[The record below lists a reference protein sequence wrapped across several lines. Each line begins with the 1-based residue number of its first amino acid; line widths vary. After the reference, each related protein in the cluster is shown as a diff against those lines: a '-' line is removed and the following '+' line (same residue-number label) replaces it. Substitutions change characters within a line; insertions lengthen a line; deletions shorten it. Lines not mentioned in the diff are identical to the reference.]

1 MTSKDETS
9 VTIHLTV
16 HQRAQLQY
24 WSGTPGGD
32 GSPVVLD
39 ALDRALRDMSNLSSF
54 ARTNLSVN
62 EVADTVPPKIT
73 SVTIDIGT
81 GHLTLQFDEY
91 ILASTLDPS
100 LFRVS
105 ESAGSVGADTSN
117 FHLRS
122 CLLAM
127 A

>member
-1 MTSKDETS
+1 M
-9 VTIHLTV
+9 
-16 HQRAQLQY
+16 
-24 WSGTPGGD
+24 
-32 GSPVVLD
+32 LD

-73 SVTIDIGT
+73 SVAIDIET

-91 ILASTLDPS
+91 ILASTSDPS
-100 LFRVS
+100 LFAYQNLLVVL
-105 ESAGSVGADTSN
+105 AQTHQI

-122 CLLAM
+122 CYWRQSNSEN
-127 A
+127 